1 MEPNR
6 HIRRKAASKY
16 LFDVHGVVR
25 APSTLAKYAVIGGG
39 PVFQRMGRDPV
50 YTPANLD
57 AWVASQ
63 LSRPMRSTSDW
74 AQLACEAQ
82 RTSQLDPTGAS
93 DTGASRGRSSSL
105 GYPLPPISRPNPP
118 HKREEAGHDHSQ
130 SNDR

>member
-1 MEPNR
+1 MEPQR
-6 HIRRKAASKY
+6 KLRRKAASKY
-16 LFDVHGVVR
+16 LFDEHGIVR

-82 RTSQLDPTGAS
+82 GTGPTGAS
-93 DTGASRGRSSSL
+93 DNSASRGRSSSL
-105 GYPLPPISRPNPP
+105 GSSAADLATQPT
-118 HKREEAGHDHSQ
+118 A
-130 SNDR
+130 